1 MRCLICHKPLTAP
14 ESLALG
20 IGPDCRARYAAF
32 VAACGSSVE
41 RIEALALIGNAE
53 VNRWLHFAQKAIGAG
68 RRGDAREFLAAAE
81 KAVPAPIAAPVIV
94 SAIEF
99 DGLTGRSVRAVY
111 CDGWSI

>member
-1 MRCLICHKPLTAP
+1 MKCLICKKPLSNP

-32 VAACGSSVE
+32 VASCGSSIE
-41 RIEALALIGNAE
+41 RIEALAQLGNAE
-53 VNRWLHFAQKAIGAG
+53 VNRWLHFAQKAISAG

-81 KAVPAPIAAPVIV
+81 KAAPSPAAAPVIV
-94 SAIEF
+94 SAVEF
-99 DGLTGRSVRAVY
+99 DGLTGRTVRAVY